1 LRRAAIILLNT
12 LLALLILAAIVATW
26 MPAIYRSPWFKH
38 TFPKL

>member
-1 LRRAAIILLNT
+1 VKRAMIILLNAV
-12 LLALLILAAIVATW
+12 LALLILATIVATW